1 MSRPRKVFT
10 IALSILLFVACL
22 YWLFTKWQFEGEGTL
37 SYLGPFEPSYRISMA
52 RVPLN
57 QPGEYRYSFQ
67 RLPAIKDMDFQ
78 LKVIGEGRDHLQGLE
93 KLKTEI
99 EVNLTDGAG
108 KEVCSAAGSLRPQ
121 GNEPK
126 WVILSDGYS
135 LIYSV
140 NCLHFS
146 TRRRTS
152 YTLLIRVKDVDP
164 DSPNALITPMLE
176 GGGIK
181 YELP

>member
-1 MSRPRKVFT
+1 MNRHRKAVI
-10 IALSILLFVACL
+10 IALSILLFAACL
-22 YWLFTKWQFEGEGTL
+22 YWLLTKWQFEGDGTL
-37 SYLGPFEPSYRISMA
+37 SYLGPFEPSYRVTMA

-57 QPGEYRYSFQ
+57 QPGEYRYRFR
-67 RLPAIKDMDFQ
+67 RLPAIKDMGFQ
-78 LKVIGEGRDHLQGLE
+78 LKVVGEGRDHLQGLE
-93 KLKTEI
+93 KLKTKI
-99 EVNLTDGAG
+99 EVNLTDSAG

-121 GNEPK
+121 GNDSK

-135 LIYSV
+135 VIYSL
-140 NCLHFS
+140 NCFHLS
-146 TRRRTS
+146 IRRRAA
-152 YTLLIRVKDVDP
+152 YTLLIRVEDVDP